1 MYKRTSPLLRSTLP
15 VEIVK
20 EDEAKENKPPGES
33 VFEKMDRKRKRLWNE
48 ALLRERMS
56 FTSRDIVK
64 ASFANLIGATRH
76 VSMLQKG
83 IQKMHYDFDV
93 VRIVRTLKNVST
105 AMQSFLS
112 EPNKL
117 YLRYGANNIIQ
128 TSSDEERFM
137 REWNKEDKY
146 LDLSPDEEDDKQSL
160 RAMVVDKK
168 LPRDYNAPMIG
179 EQIIQKSFAVKTSNL
194 KTSLAEKA
202 I

>member
-1 MYKRTSPLLRSTLP
+1 
-15 VEIVK
+15 
-20 EDEAKENKPPGES
+20 
-33 VFEKMDRKRKRLWNE
+33 
-48 ALLRERMS
+48 
-56 FTSRDIVK
+56 
-64 ASFANLIGATRH
+64 
-76 VSMLQKG
+76 
-83 IQKMHYDFDV
+83 MHYDFDV

-105 AMQSFLS
+105 AMQAFLS

-146 LDLSPDEEDDKQSL
+146 LDLSPDEEDDKLSL

-168 LPRDYNAPMIG
+168 LPKDYNAPMIG

-194 KTSLAEKA
+194 KTTFAEKVNQDPDESNLA
-202 I
+202 LTKEILHLEIKHFKDDQFNSKSKF

>member
-1 MYKRTSPLLRSTLP
+1 MVRTTLP
-15 VEIVK
+15 EEIVK
-20 EDEAKENKPPGES
+20 EDEANDKKPSGES
-33 VFEKMDRKRKRLWNE
+33 LFEKMDRKRKRLWNE
-48 ALLRERMS
+48 ALLREKMS

-105 AMQSFLS
+105 AMQAFLS

-137 REWNKEDKY
+137 REWNKEDNY
-146 LDLSPDEEDDKQSL
+146 LDLSPDEELDKQSL

-179 EQIIQKSFAVKTSNL
+179 EQII
-194 KTSLAEKA
+194 
-202 I
+202 

>member
-1 MYKRTSPLLRSTLP
+1 
-15 VEIVK
+15 
-20 EDEAKENKPPGES
+20 
-33 VFEKMDRKRKRLWNE
+33 
-48 ALLRERMS
+48 
-56 FTSRDIVK
+56 
-64 ASFANLIGATRH
+64 
-76 VSMLQKG
+76 
-83 IQKMHYDFDV
+83 MHYDFDV

-105 AMQSFLS
+105 AMQAFLS

-146 LDLSPDEEDDKQSL
+146 LDLSPDEEDDKLSL

-194 KTSLAEKA
+194 KMNFAEKA
-202 I
+202 NQDPDESNLALTKEILHLQIKHFKDDQINSKSKFEKKISPKPDQVIDIESDDGFQRSDANYDTPKTGKLITLNDDTIV

>member
-1 MYKRTSPLLRSTLP
+1 MLRTTLP
-15 VEIVK
+15 EEIVR
-20 EDEAKENKPPGES
+20 EDEAKDKKPSGES
-33 VFEKMDRKRKRLWNE
+33 LFEKMDRKRKRLWNE
-48 ALLRERMS
+48 ALLREKMS

-105 AMQSFLS
+105 AMQAFLS

-137 REWNKEDKY
+137 REWNKEDNY
-146 LDLSPDEEDDKQSL
+146 LDLSPDEELDKQSL

-179 EQIIQKSFAVKTSNL
+179 EQII
-194 KTSLAEKA
+194 
-202 I
+202 

>member
-1 MYKRTSPLLRSTLP
+1 MLRTTLP
-15 VEIVK
+15 EEIVR
-20 EDEAKENKPPGES
+20 EDEAKDKKPSGES
-33 VFEKMDRKRKRLWNE
+33 LFEKMDRKRKRLWNE
-48 ALLRERMS
+48 ALLREKMS

-76 VSMLQKG
+76 VSMLQRG

-93 VRIVRTLKNVST
+93 IRIVRTLKNVST
-105 AMQSFLS
+105 AMQAFLS

-137 REWNKEDKY
+137 REWNKEDNY
-146 LDLSPDEEDDKQSL
+146 LDLSPDEELDKQSL

-179 EQIIQKSFAVKTSNL
+179 EQII
-194 KTSLAEKA
+194 
-202 I
+202 